1 MARSLAIA
9 APADRLA
16 DLLELVKPRV
26 TFMVVLT
33 AAAGYAMGSDS
44 SVNLLGLG
52 GTVLGTA
59 LIAGAAGC
67 LNQVLE
73 RDSDARMERTR
84 NRPLACGRLDVAPAL
99 AFGIAL
105 ALVGAAI
112 LDLAVNPLTALLGV
126 VTLALYVGVY
136 TPLKQRTTL
145 CTVVGAV
152 PGALP
157 PVMGWAG
164 ARGAITLEAW
174 VLFAILFLWQIPHFL
189 AIARAHRE
197 DYARG
202 GQPMLPVI
210 DSAGTATARQIVLY
224 LSALLPVSLLPA
236 ILPMCG
242 AAYFWG
248 ALLLGLVFLGFGV
261 HAARARTVGA
271 ARRLLLCSVIHLP
284 GLIGL
289 MVLDRVLP

>member
-9 APADRLA
+9 APTDRLA

-33 AAAGYAMGSDS
+33 AAAGFAMGSDS
-44 SVNLLGLG
+44 SVDLLGLG
-52 GTVLGTA
+52 GTALGTA

-84 NRPLACGRLDVAPAL
+84 NRPLASGRLDVAPAL

-164 ARGAITLEAW
+164 ARDALTLEAW

-210 DSAGTATARQIVLY
+210 DSAGSATARQIVLY

-236 ILPMCG
+236 LLPMCG
-242 AAYFWG
+242 ATYFWG

-271 ARRLLLCSVIHLP
+271 ARRLLLCSVVHLP
-284 GLIGL
+284 SLIGL